1 MLPAFYPSPFPILD
15 DKGGGEAHCLKENI
29 PGFNMKC
36 SGDNVILRG
45 IFHVVHIMFSTKF
58 HVLLRKFGLLF
69 GQCRKL
75 CISTNRGLGQVGLT
89 PSGWSYVV
97 LFTNCII
104 GYMIITRFELQIS
117 QLRALL
123 PRERTPHP
131 LLLHQLYTTPPP
143 PWLGRG
149 KGVGCS
155 RQLTSSSS
163 RPGARGG

>member
-1 MLPAFYPSPFPILD
+1 
-15 DKGGGEAHCLKENI
+15 
-29 PGFNMKC
+29 MKC

-58 HVLLRKFGLLF
+58 YVLLRKFGLLF

-89 PSGWSYVV
+89 PLGWSYVV

-117 QLRALL
+117 PLPTLEPQHLQNVSDEASTTFLWLVHNLSDLIICCFAAYCEQERRSALEKVFKEKL
-123 PRERTPHP
+123 EQEKIKLELEHDEV
-131 LLLHQLYTTPPP
+131 
-143 PWLGRG
+143 GR
-149 KGVGCS
+149 
-155 RQLTSSSS
+155 
-163 RPGARGG
+163 